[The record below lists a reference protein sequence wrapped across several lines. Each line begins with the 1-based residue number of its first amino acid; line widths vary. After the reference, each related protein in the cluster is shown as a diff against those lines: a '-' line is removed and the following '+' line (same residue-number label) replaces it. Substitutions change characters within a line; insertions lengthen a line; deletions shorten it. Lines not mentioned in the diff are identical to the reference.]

1 MAVRSF
7 ARSSE
12 QGRDRALP
20 ASIRRWP
27 HTHTRTSNAAKRR
40 AYSLSCK
47 ISPFGNS
54 SQLAVP
60 TPLAHTQLAASSGG
74 ESFLLYSQLLIGK
87 GRSLTRSLSL
97 APSLPPSLSRP
108 YRGGKGERRTR
119 QPEEGRR
126 EGRPRRP
133 WRASWYATGR
143 DRRQPGRH
151 AREGGGQTE
160 RKERELLPNL
170 AWLADREP
178 KKDFQNLLL
187 LSACSKH
194 GQLLRISMA

>member
-108 YRGGKGERRTR
+108 YRGGKGVRASERKDDLDGFGERA
-119 QPEEGRR
+119 GMLR
-126 EGRPRRP
+126 EGI
-133 WRASWYATGR
+133 
-143 DRRQPGRH
+143 
-151 AREGGGQTE
+151 EGSQAGMLGQTE